1 MDNKQLSMSI
11 KKLLKEVEI
20 ADKSVK
26 YKAASA
32 KAAQTKKD
40 NELEKLATKKAAEQL
55 GLSPKEQL
63 AITLR
68 GYEGPKGDEWH
79 RLTQKI
85 LKDLLKESPFDYGWG
100 EGVTIGP
107 ATPSGLKFYLDK
119 ELNKIAYTY
128 KNVKGILQDS
138 DKQDLINFLQTH

>member
-11 KKLLKEVEI
+11 KKLLKEVENT
-20 ADKSVK
+20 DKSAK

-85 LKDLLKESPFDYGWG
+85 LKKLKNG
-100 EGVTIGP
+100 
-107 ATPSGLKFYLDK
+107 
-119 ELNKIAYTY
+119 N
-128 KNVKGILQDS
+128 
-138 DKQDLINFLQTH
+138 